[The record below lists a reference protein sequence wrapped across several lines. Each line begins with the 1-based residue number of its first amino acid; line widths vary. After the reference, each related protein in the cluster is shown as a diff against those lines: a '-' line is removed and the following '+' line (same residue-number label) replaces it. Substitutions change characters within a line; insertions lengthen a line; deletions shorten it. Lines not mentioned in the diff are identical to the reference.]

1 MPFRPHSCSYRP
13 GRKQDPGTFY
23 AKNFRLDGTVD
34 RLPPLKPKAR
44 TTSPG
49 YDSSL
54 QFPEESNVKTGFEDN
69 FSDLKMD
76 IPGGCINKTDSRFHP
91 ESCKLEQPG
100 FAGTEN
106 GEKQEH
112 RKGTEERT
120 EEDEEQTEDD
130 KAVTP
135 ATKWRRTVAHAWK
148 MLTRT
153 EPELGLEFDP
163 GP

>member
-1 MPFRPHSCSYRP
+1 M
-13 GRKQDPGTFY
+13 
-23 AKNFRLDGTVD
+23 
-34 RLPPLKPKAR
+34 
-44 TTSPG
+44 
-49 YDSSL
+49 
-54 QFPEESNVKTGFEDN
+54 KTGFEDN

-135 ATKWRRTVAHAWK
+135 ATKWRKR
-148 MLTRT
+148 R
-153 EPELGLEFDP
+153 G
-163 GP
+163 